1 MCVIGN
7 PAPESVKSL
16 ENGEYVV
23 GGKSVRR
30 RFGDRCVFIDSRS
43 ISSIR
48 TGVGKV
54 AAYAKKRPECT
65 YYVTKVGV
73 RQGDN
78 GQEDIALLFSELL
91 FVGNVHLPE
100 DYIRSIVRKAHDD
113 KAFADK
119 FDQLQ
124 RRALQEKWIEY
135 RKSEIERDY
144 PGLFLIFNEGELRN
158 YASEL
163 ISLIADAEAGVY
175 DRGED
180 LNSIRVVLE
189 CIFCRMMEMGF
200 LDKDLAGRDSDCG
213 RAVRDNNA
221 IPKHVRDCIFTAM
234 GVVNSGSHGWLK
246 KDGGR
251 EGSAFVQYRDHVSSG
266 ESHFLLRALIY
277 MMLTALEWCN
287 SEYKKHLATQR

>member
-1 MCVIGN
+1 MCMIGE
-7 PAPESVKSL
+7 PAPARVENL
-16 ENGEYVV
+16 GNGEYVV

-30 RFGDRCVFIDSRS
+30 KFGDRCVFIDSRS
-43 ISSIR
+43 LSSIGN
-48 TGVGKV
+48 GVERV
-54 AAYAKKRPECT
+54 AAYAKSRPECT

-78 GQEDIALLFSELL
+78 SQEDIAIQFSKLL

-113 KAFADK
+113 NAFANG
-119 FDQLQ
+119 FEQLQ
-124 RRALQEKWIEY
+124 RQALQEKWIAY
-135 RKSEIERDY
+135 RKSDIERDY

-158 YASEL
+158 YTSEL

-175 DRGED
+175 NRGED

-200 LDKDLAGRDSDCG
+200 LAENLSGNDSECG
-213 RAVRDNNA
+213 KAVKENNK

-246 KDGGR
+246 KDGGS
-251 EGSAFVQYRDHVSSG
+251 EGSAFVQYRDHVNSG
-266 ESHFLLRALIY
+266 ESHFLLRTLIF
-277 MMLTALEWCN
+277 MTLTALEWCN
-287 SEYKKHLATQR
+287 SEYEEYLETQH

>member
-1 MCVIGN
+1 MCVIGK
-7 PAPESVKSL
+7 PAPERVLSL
-16 ENGEYVV
+16 GNGEYVA
-23 GGKSVRR
+23 GGRSVKGE
-30 RFGDRCVFIDSRS
+30 FGDRCVFIDSRS
-43 ISSIR
+43 LSSIGN
-48 TGVGKV
+48 GVERV
-54 AAYAKKRPECT
+54 AAYAKARPECI

-78 GQEDIALLFSELL
+78 RQDDIALLFSKLL

-113 KAFADK
+113 NAFANG
-119 FDQLQ
+119 FEPLQ
-124 RRALQEKWIEY
+124 RQALQEKWIEY
-135 RKSEIERDY
+135 RKSEIEGGY

-158 YASEL
+158 YTSEL

-200 LDKDLAGRDSDCG
+200 LAENLSGNDSECG
-213 RAVRDNNA
+213 KAVKENNK

-246 KDGGR
+246 KDGGT
-251 EGSAFVQYRDHVSSG
+251 EGSAFVQYRKHVNSG
-266 ESHFLLRALIY
+266 ESHFLLRSLIY
-277 MMLTALEWCN
+277 MTLTALEWCN
-287 SEYKKHLATQR
+287 SEYKKHLETQH

>member
-1 MCVIGN
+1 MCVIGK
-7 PAPESVKSL
+7 PAPEIVKSL
-16 ENGEYVV
+16 GNDEYVV
-23 GGKSVRR
+23 GGRLVKNG
-30 RFGDRCVFIDSRS
+30 FGDRCVFIDSRS
-43 ISSIR
+43 ISSIGN
-48 TGVGKV
+48 GVERV
-54 AAYAKKRPECT
+54 AAYAKEHPECT

-78 GQEDIALLFSELL
+78 SQEDIALQFSELI

-124 RRALQEKWIEY
+124 RRALKEKWIEY

-158 YASEL
+158 YTSEL
-163 ISLIADAEAGVY
+163 ISLIADADAGVY

-180 LNSIRVVLE
+180 MNSIRVVLE
-189 CIFCRMMEMGF
+189 CIFCRMVEMGF
-200 LDKDLAGRDSDCG
+200 LAENMSGNDSECG
-213 RAVRDNNA
+213 KAVKENNR

-246 KDGGR
+246 KDGGS
-251 EGSAFVQYRDHVSSG
+251 EGSAFVQYRDYVNSG
-266 ESHFLLRALIY
+266 ESHFLLRTLIY
-277 MMLTALEWCN
+277 MTLTALEWCN
-287 SEYKKHLATQR
+287 SEYGKYLEIQH